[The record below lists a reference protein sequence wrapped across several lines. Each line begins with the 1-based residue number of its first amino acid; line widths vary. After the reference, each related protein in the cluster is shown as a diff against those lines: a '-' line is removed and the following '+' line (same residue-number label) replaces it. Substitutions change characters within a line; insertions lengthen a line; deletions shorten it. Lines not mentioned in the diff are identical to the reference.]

1 MTGDHISANPTRRRR
16 KRSNGAWLAWRLFV
30 GLAFVILSHP
40 ASAQQVEVPAT
51 WGGDILSRPR
61 LTGDW
66 GGLRDELGEKGIV
79 FDVDLLLTP
88 QVVMSGGRNTG
99 GDFWGNMDY
108 TLNVDTQKL
117 GLWPGGFLKFSADTG
132 FGSNAFQDAGTIVP
146 VNTAALLPAPDDR
159 TTALMNATLTQFLS
173 PQLGLIAGKINMLD
187 LAATEFYGDYRT
199 QFLNAAFNFPMTLE
213 ELPLSTFGGGVL
225 VLPREDIVLSGLAIG
240 PSGTPTSNDV
250 GQAFNGVMIVGSGKL
265 TVKPFG
271 LAGHQSLGFTWNNT
285 ERFSLDQDPSNIAR
299 LLLDQRF
306 PRLANPGPVLT
317 QILAN
322 SFPNLLVPT
331 QPANRTSGSWTIS
344 YAFDQYFWQPDGDPK
359 HGVGVF
365 FGFGASDGNPDPI
378 QYAYLAGIG
387 GKGVVPSRPDDSFGF
402 GLAQTQFSS
411 NFLPFLRQQFNLGL
425 QREDAIEMYYNM
437 AITPWMNLTSDLQIV
452 DSGLNKAISPT
463 TGKLTGIDT
472 VVVAGARLRVRF

>member
-1 MTGDHISANPTRRRR
+1 MC
-16 KRSNGAWLAWRLFV
+16 LLL
-30 GLAFVILSHP
+30 GLALVILSGK
-40 ASAQQVEVPAT
+40 ASAQLVEVPAT

-66 GGLRDELGEKGIV
+66 GGLRDELGQKGIV
-79 FDVDLLLTP
+79 LDVDLLLTP
-88 QVVMSGGRNTG
+88 QVVMGGGRNTG

-117 GLWPGGFLKFSADTG
+117 GLWPGGFFKVSADTG
-132 FGSNAFQDAGTIVP
+132 FGSNIFQNAGTIVP
-146 VNTAALLPAPDDR
+146 VNTAALIPAPDDR

-173 PQLGLIAGKINMLD
+173 PQFGVTAGKLNLLD
-187 LAATEFYGDYRT
+187 AGETEFYGNYRT
-199 QFLNAAFNFPMTLE
+199 QFMNAAFNFPMTFAL
-213 ELPLSTFGGGVL
+213 LPLSTFGGGVV
-225 VLPREDIVLSGLAIG
+225 VLPRDDILLSGLAIG
-240 PSGTPTSNDV
+240 PNGAPISNDV
-250 GQAFNGVMIVGSGKL
+250 GQAFHGVLILGNGKL

-271 LAGHQSLGFTWNNT
+271 LVGHQSLGFTWNNQN
-285 ERFSLDQDPSNIAR
+285 RFSLDQDPSNIAR

-306 PRLANPGPVLT
+306 PLLANPGPVLT
-317 QILAN
+317 QILA
-322 SFPNLLVPT
+322 SRFPNLLVPT
-331 QPANRTSGSWTIS
+331 QPLNRANNSWTIS
-344 YAFDQYFWQPDGDPK
+344 YTFDQYFWQPDGDPK

-365 FGFGASDGNPDPI
+365 FAFGASDGNPDPI

-387 GKGVVPSRPDDSFGF
+387 GKGVVPGRPDDSFGI
-402 GLAQTQFSS
+402 GLARTQFSGS
-411 NFLPFLRQQFNLGL
+411 FLPFERQQFNLGL

-472 VVVAGARLRVRF
+472 VVVAGARLQVRF